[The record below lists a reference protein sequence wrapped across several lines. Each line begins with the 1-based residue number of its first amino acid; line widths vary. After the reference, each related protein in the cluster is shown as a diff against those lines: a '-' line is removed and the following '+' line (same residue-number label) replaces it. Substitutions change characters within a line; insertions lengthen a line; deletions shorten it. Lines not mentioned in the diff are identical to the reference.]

1 MLTDKTLP
9 SDITQLRELCLELQ
23 SALTEKDKALSEKE
37 QTILNKQATIDYLH
51 EQLSLLRSKRYQ
63 RQSEQLKSLQCQL
76 FDEAELEQAIRE
88 TEEALAKAQAEQP
101 VKNQGIE
108 KPTPKNKPRRKPLPD
123 HLKRVEIV
131 IDVSEEDKHRMGDEW
146 VAVGHEVSEQLAVQQ
161 REYYV
166 KRYLR
171 VKYVPKQAPQ
181 DESAIAQA
189 QCDGGIKVA
198 PRPEVILPKALADAS
213 LLADVIASKFV
224 DALSFYRK
232 DKILQREGIHIGYST
247 LCDWPIQL
255 AQRLEPIEKLLY
267 EQLNRGD
274 LWHLDETTLQVLREP
289 GRDND
294 TNSYLWAIRAGP
306 PGKPVILFHYHSRRN
321 YEALEQWLSPYVE
334 NFSGAIITDEHKPY
348 NLLVQSYDNI
358 QAHGGCWAHLRRK
371 FSDAAKGRRHAS
383 EAHTVLA
390 KIAALYK
397 LDKALDGLT
406 GQEKVDARRQKVK
419 PHLEDI
425 KQYLDQLAIQFVSQG
440 LMNTAIHY
448 ALNNWH
454 KFTAFIDH
462 AALPL
467 DNNPIER
474 QIRPFTL
481 GRRNW
486 LFSGSPRGAAASAFL
501 YSLIET
507 AKANGWEPKA
517 YLQTL
522 FELYPQA
529 KTEDQRRQLLP
540 MFLNPSK

>member
-1 MLTDKTLP
+1 MLSDKALP
-9 SDITQLRELCLELQ
+9 TDITQLRALCLELQ
-23 SALTEKDKALSEKE
+23 SALAEKDKALSEKE

-101 VKNQGIE
+101 VKNKGIE
-108 KPTPKNKPRRKPLPD
+108 KPPPKGKPKRKPLPD

-131 IDVSEEDKHRMGDEW
+131 IDVSEEDKHMMGDAWE
-146 VAVGHEVSEQLAVQQ
+146 AVGYEVSEQLAVQDRQ
-161 REYYV
+161 YFV

-171 VKYVPKQAPQ
+171 VKYVPKQPPQ
-181 DESAIAQA
+181 DELAIAQA

-198 PRPEVILPKALADAS
+198 PRPAVILPKALADAS

-232 DKILQREGIHIGYST
+232 DKILQREGINIGYST

-255 AQRLEPIEKLLY
+255 VQRLEPIERLLY
-267 EQLNRGD
+267 EQLNSGD

-306 PGKPVILFHYHSRRN
+306 PDKPVILFHYNSRRN

-334 NFSGAIITDEHKPY
+334 GFSGAIITDEHKPY
-348 NLLVQSYDNI
+348 NQLVQTYDNI

-390 KIAALYK
+390 MIAALYK
-397 LDKALDGLT
+397 RDKALDGLT
-406 GQEKVDARRQKVK
+406 GQKKVEARRDKVK
-419 PHLEDI
+419 PHLDDI
-425 KQYLDQLAIQFVSQG
+425 KHYLDQLATQFVSQG

-522 FELYPQA
+522 FEAYPLA
-529 KTEDQRRQLLP
+529 KTQDERRELLP
-540 MFLNPSK
+540 MFLKPTK

>member
-1 MLTDKTLP
+1 MLTDTALP
-9 SDITQLRELCLELQ
+9 TDITQLRALCLELQ
-23 SALTEKDKALSEKE
+23 SALAEKDQALSEKE
-37 QTILNKQATIDYLH
+37 QTILNKQATIDTLH

-63 RQSEQLKSLQCQL
+63 RQSEQLKTLQCQL

-88 TEEALAKAQAEQP
+88 TEAALAKAQAEHP
-101 VKNQGIE
+101 VKPEGIE
-108 KPTPKNKPRRKPLPD
+108 KPTPKAQPKRKPLPD
-123 HLKRVEIV
+123 HLKRVDII
-131 IDVSEEDKHRMGDEW
+131 IDVSEEDKHRMGDAWE
-146 VAVGHEVSEQLAVQQ
+146 AVGHDVSEQLAVQDRQ
-161 REYYV
+161 YYV

-171 VKYVPKQAPQ
+171 VKYVRKQTPQ

-198 PRPEVILPKALADAS
+198 PRPAVILPKALADAS

-232 DKILQREGIHIGYST
+232 DKILQREGIHLGYST

-267 EQLNRGD
+267 EQLTSGD

-306 PGKPVILFHYHSRRN
+306 PDKPVIVFHYDSRRN
-321 YEALEQWLSPYVE
+321 YEALERWLSPYVKD
-334 NFSGAIITDEHKPY
+334 FRGAIITDEHKPY
-348 NLLVQSYDNI
+348 NRLVQSYDNI

-383 EAHTVLA
+383 EAHSVLA
-390 KIAALYK
+390 MIAALYK
-397 LDKALDGLT
+397 RDKSLDGLT
-406 GQEKVDARRQKVK
+406 GQAKVDARRQKVK
-419 PHLEDI
+419 PHVEDI
-425 KQYLDQLAIQFVSQG
+425 KRYVDQLAAQFVSQG

-486 LFSGSPRGAAASAFL
+486 LFSGSPRGADASAFL

-517 YLQTL
+517 YLQIL
-522 FELYPQA
+522 FEQYPHA
-529 KTEDQRRQLLP
+529 KTDDQRRELLP
-540 MFLNPSK
+540 MFLKPSK

>member
-1 MLTDKTLP
+1 MLSDNALPTDIK
-9 SDITQLRELCLELQ
+9 QLHALCRELQ
-23 SALTEKDKALSEKE
+23 SALAQKDKALSEQE
-37 QTILNKQATIDYLH
+37 QAILEKQATIDYLH

-63 RQSEQLKSLQCQL
+63 TQSEQLKTLQCQL

-88 TEEALAKAQAEQP
+88 TEAALLKAQVEHPATDDLS
-101 VKNQGIE
+101 E
-108 KPTPKNKPRRKPLPD
+108 KPTPKATPKRKPLPD
-123 HLKRVEIV
+123 HLKRVDFIV
-131 IDVSEEDKHRMGDEW
+131 DVSEEDKHMMGKAWE
-146 VAVGHEVSEQLAVQQ
+146 AIGHEVSEQLAVQQ
-161 REYYV
+161 RQYYV

-171 VKYVPKQAPQ
+171 VKYVRKPTPP
-181 DESAIAQA
+181 DEPAAAQT
-189 QCDGGIKVA
+189 QRDGGIKVA
-198 PRPEVILPKALADAS
+198 PRPDVILPKALADAS

-255 AQRLEPIEKLLY
+255 AQRLEPIKRLLY
-267 EQLNRGD
+267 ECLNRGD

-294 TNSYLWAIRAGP
+294 TTSYLWAIRGGP
-306 PGKPVILFHYHSRRN
+306 PDKPVVLFHYDSRRS
-321 YEALEQWLSPYVE
+321 YAALEDWLSPYVE
-334 NFSGAIITDEHKPY
+334 SFSGAIITDEHHPY
-348 NLLVQSYDNI
+348 NQLAKSYHNI

-371 FSDAAKGRRHAS
+371 FSDAVKGRRHTS
-383 EAHTVLA
+383 QAHTLLTM
-390 KIAALYK
+390 IAALYK
-397 LDKALDGLT
+397 QDKALDHLT
-406 GQEKVDARRQKVK
+406 GEAKVHARREKVK
-419 PHLEDI
+419 PLVQNI
-425 KQYLDQLAIQFVSQG
+425 KRYLDQLSTEFISQG

-448 ALNNWH
+448 ALNHWH

-462 AALPL
+462 PALPL

-481 GRRNW
+481 GRKNW
-486 LFSGSPRGAAASAFL
+486 LFSGSPRGADASAFL

-522 FELYPQA
+522 FERYPQA
-529 KTEDQRRQLLP
+529 TTDDERRELLP
-540 MFLNPSK
+540 MFLKRN

>member
-1 MLTDKTLP
+1 MLPDKTLP
-9 SDITQLRELCLELQ
+9 TDIEQLRALCLELQ
-23 SALTEKDKALSEKE
+23 SALAEKDKVLSEKE
-37 QTILNKQATIDYLH
+37 QTLLDKQATIDYLH

-63 RQSEQLKSLQCQL
+63 KHSEQLKSLQCQL

-88 TEEALAKAQAEQP
+88 TEAALAKAQAEQP
-101 VKNQGIE
+101 VKHQGIE
-108 KPTPKNKPRRKPLPD
+108 KPIPKVKPKRKSLPD
-123 HLKRVEIV
+123 HLKRVDII

-146 VAVGHEVSEQLAVQQ
+146 EAVGHEVSEQLAVQDRQ
-161 REYYV
+161 YYV

-171 VKYVPKQAPQ
+171 VKYVSKQAPQ
-181 DESAIAQA
+181 DTLAIAQA
-189 QCDGGIKVA
+189 HHDGGIKVA
-198 PRPEVILPKALADAS
+198 PRPAVILPKALADAS

-232 DKILQREGIHIGYST
+232 DKILQREGINIGYST
-247 LCDWPIQL
+247 LCEWPIQL
-255 AQRLEPIEKLLY
+255 TQQLQPIKMLLY
-267 EQLNRGD
+267 EQLNTGD

-306 PGKPVILFHYHSRRN
+306 PDKPVLLFHYHSRRN
-321 YEALEQWLSPYVE
+321 FEALKDWLSPYVE
-334 NFSGAIITDEHKPY
+334 DFNGAIITDEHKPY
-348 NLLVQSYDNI
+348 NQLTQSYANI

-371 FSDAAKGRRHAS
+371 FGDAAKGRRHAS
-383 EAHTVLA
+383 EAHSVLTM
-390 KIAALYK
+390 IAALYK

-406 GQEKVDARRQKVK
+406 GEKKVEARRQKVK
-419 PHLEDI
+419 PHLENI
-425 KQYLDQLAIQFVSQG
+425 KHYLDQLATQFVSQG

-448 ALNNWH
+448 ALNNWP

-486 LFSGSPRGAAASAFL
+486 LFSGSPRGAEASAFL

-517 YLQTL
+517 YLHAL
-522 FELYPQA
+522 FERYPQA
-529 KTEDQRRQLLP
+529 KTDDQRRQLLP
-540 MFLNPSK
+540 MFLKPCK